1 MYEYFSQL
9 YPRKVRE
16 AFFSQFSYFSLSL
29 RKEFVL
35 GAMLFFSVMLTL
47 SFAFQF
53 SRQMFPRFS
62 PFFALLFLFVLSFFL
77 LHLFVYSLI
86 SMVASS
92 RGKFIDLVLPDALQL
107 IAANLRAGM
116 TIDRAL
122 MAATRPEFGAFNDQ
136 FVIVG
141 KEISTGTRIADA
153 LRNMTK
159 RVKSEKFERSV
170 KLIVTGMESGGEL
183 SRLLSEVA
191 ENLVHQK
198 TIEDKVKASV
208 STYLI
213 FIGSAA
219 GFAAPILYG
228 LSTAIVTVIVDTFS
242 SVDIPPGA
250 NVPFTIQMS
259 DDTAELLPDFVML
272 YTRVSMLTLCVM
284 ACFVLGLINKGDMK
298 YGLKYIPFLV
308 GCGMAVYFGVSLG
321 ANALFNAIL

>member
-9 YPRKVRE
+9 YPKRVKD
-16 AFFSQFSYFSLSL
+16 AFFSQLSYFNLRL

-35 GAMLFFSVMLTL
+35 GAMLFFSVMVTL
-47 SFAFQF
+47 SFALQF
-53 SRQMFPRFS
+53 SRQIFPRMPVS
-62 PFFALLFLFVLSFFL
+62 LALLVVFL
-77 LHLFVYSLI
+77 LSLFLIHMFIFSII
-86 SMVASS
+86 SMIATS
-92 RGKFIDLVLPDALQL
+92 RGKFIDLILPDALQL

-136 FVIVG
+136 FIIVG

-159 RVKSEKFERSV
+159 RVKSDKFDRSV

-198 TIEDKVKASV
+198 TIEDKVRASV

-259 DDTAELLPDFVML
+259 EDTAALLPDFVML
-272 YTRVSMLTLCVM
+272 YTRVSMLTLSIM
-284 ACFVLGLINKGDMK
+284 ACFVLGLINKGDIK
-298 YGLKYIPFLV
+298 FGLKYIPLLV
-308 GCGMAVYFGVSLG
+308 GCGMSVYFGVSFA